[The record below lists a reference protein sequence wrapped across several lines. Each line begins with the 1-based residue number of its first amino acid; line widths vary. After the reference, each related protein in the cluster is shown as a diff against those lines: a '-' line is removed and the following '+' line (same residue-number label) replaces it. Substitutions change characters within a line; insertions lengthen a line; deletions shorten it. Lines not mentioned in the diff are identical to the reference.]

1 MNRQLRSLVNIRSLL
16 REPGRKKKLYIFLV
30 CLFCSASF
38 WLFIKLSRNTQAS
51 FEIPIG
57 FSNVASDVVIARQ
70 SSSSLGYTLQ
80 TTGLK
85 VLGSRFRASGDTLK
99 LDAASL
105 GRINRGG
112 ELWHFV
118 AANQLSMVLANYL
131 EGGRDLLNVFPDT
144 VFVKLEFASEKK
156 VPVLLN
162 GSFSFEKR
170 FGQYGDIVLTP
181 DSTVVRGP
189 KNMVDT
195 LQALYTEAF
204 VFENLT
210 VSINERMKII
220 NPGFNSGL
228 QIQDTHVDF
237 FIPVEEFTEATLELG
252 LQVICADKNNAAATR
267 LRLFPN
273 RVEVIC
279 LVALKDYSLLDP
291 ALFFAH
297 VNCPDHNQK
306 DLKTLEV
313 FIDTYP
319 GFVSIQNI
327 RPANVEFLI
336 LE

>member
-1 MNRQLRSLVNIRSLL
+1 MNRQLRSLINIRSLF

-38 WLFIKLSRNTQAS
+38 WLFIKLSRETQAS
-51 FEIPIG
+51 FEIPLG
-57 FSNVASDVVIARQ
+57 FTNIASDVIITRQ
-70 SSSSLGYTLQ
+70 SNSSLGYTLQ

-99 LDAASL
+99 LDAGSL
-105 GRINRGG
+105 GRISREG
-112 ELWHFV
+112 ELWHFM
-118 AANQLSMVLANYL
+118 AANQLTMALANYL
-131 EGGRDLLNVFPDT
+131 EGGRALLNVFPDT

-156 VPVLLN
+156 VPVHLN
-162 GSFSFEKR
+162 GLYSFEKR

-181 DSTVVRGP
+181 DSIVVRGP

-210 VSINERMKII
+210 APVNERTKII
-220 NPGFNSGL
+220 NPGFNL
-228 QIQDTHVDF
+228 ELNIQDTHVDF
-237 FIPVEEFTEATLELG
+237 YIPVEEYTEATLELG
-252 LQVICADKNNAAATR
+252 LQVICSDENFAAATN

-291 ALFFAH
+291 ALFIAH
-297 VNCPDHNQK
+297 VNCPDRNQK

-313 FIDTYP
+313 FVETYP
-319 GFVSIQNI
+319 GFVTIQNI
-327 RPANVEFLI
+327 RPAAVEFLI
-336 LE
+336 ME